1 MQVITYPIAGLL
13 EFRPRIFG
21 DPRGA
26 FFESFSARTMEGLGL
41 PHHDWV
47 QDNQSISKAGTL
59 RGLHFQRPPHAQA
72 KLVRVAQGRALDVV
86 VDLRPGS
93 PTFGQH
99 ATVELTAALGNVI
112 YVPIG
117 FAHGFAALEDDT
129 LFLYKCSDYYAPTA
143 EGGLRWNDPALGID
157 WGLPGEAL
165 VSPKDEILPLL
176 SELDSPF

>member
-1 MQVITYPIAGLL
+1 MQVITYPLAGLL

-86 VDLRPGS
+86 VDLRAHS

-99 ATVELTAALGNVI
+99 TTVELTAALGNI
-112 YVPIG
+112 MYVPVG

-129 LFLYKCSDYYAPTA
+129 LFLYKCSDYYTPTV
-143 EGGLRWNDPALGID
+143 EGGLFWNDLALGID
-157 WGLPGEAL
+157 WGVPGEAL

-176 SELDSPF
+176 AELDNPF